1 MRGFFITL
9 EGPDGAGKTTQAL
22 RLDEYLKQKGYSTLL
37 TREPGGTSIGE
48 QIRNVLLNPDNGKM
62 DFKTEILLYAASRAQ
77 LLKEVIKPALA
88 DGKIVISDRFVDSS
102 IAYQGYGRNIN
113 LEMVVEINK
122 LVVED
127 NLPDLT
133 ILLDLPAEVG
143 FLRNRTNN
151 KTIDR
156 IEKEKIDFHQR
167 VLNGFKELA
176 VNEGR
181 FKIIKADRDEEAIF
195 LDIVQVVEE
204 KLQGGI

>member
-156 IEKEKIDFHQR
+156 IEKERIDFHQR